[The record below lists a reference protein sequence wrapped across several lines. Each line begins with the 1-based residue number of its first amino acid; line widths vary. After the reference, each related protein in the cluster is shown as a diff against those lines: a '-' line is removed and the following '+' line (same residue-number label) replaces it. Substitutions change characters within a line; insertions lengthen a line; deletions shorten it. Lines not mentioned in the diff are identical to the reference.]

1 MDKPRKHLRFA
12 GRAEWR
18 AWLEQHHRQE
28 KEAWLIHHKKGANPG
43 TLTYE
48 EAVEEALCFGW
59 IDGLLRSL
67 DADTFALRYSPRRR
81 NSIWSAGNIRRVE
94 KLIRNGRM
102 TAAGLESVSAAKD
115 SGEWAAALQREDV
128 EAIPPDLKRALRQ
141 HTGAL
146 RQFKKL
152 TSSQK
157 KQYLWWISSAKRE
170 ATRAKRIQA
179 IVDRVTKSEQG

>member
-1 MDKPRKHLRFA
+1 MDKPKKHLRFA
-12 GRAEWR
+12 NRAEWR
-18 AWLEQHHRQE
+18 AWLKRHHRQD
-28 KEAWLIHHKKGANPG
+28 KEAWLIHYKKGAHPS

-67 DADTFALRYSPRRR
+67 DAETFALRYSPRRR
-81 NSIWSAGNIRRVE
+81 NSIWSASNIRRVE
-94 KLIRNGRM
+94 ELIHEGRM
-102 TAAGLESVSAAKD
+102 TGAGLELVRAAKD

-128 EAIPPDLKRALRQ
+128 EDIPPELERALRQ

-146 RQFKKL
+146 KQFKKL

-157 KQYLWWISSAKRE
+157 KQYFWWIGSAKRE

-179 IVDRVTKSEQG
+179 IVDRVTKEG